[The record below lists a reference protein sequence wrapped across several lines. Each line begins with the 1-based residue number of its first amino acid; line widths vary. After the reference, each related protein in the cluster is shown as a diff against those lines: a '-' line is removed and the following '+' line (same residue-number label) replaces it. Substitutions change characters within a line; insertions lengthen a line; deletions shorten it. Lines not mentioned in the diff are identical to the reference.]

1 MPRDYREE
9 YRARVARARGRGFTS
24 YRSERLSNQGKP
36 EAANALTT
44 RTTPG
49 QVTRRA
55 VVQRGTYLGREE
67 GTEFDP
73 SFGFVPDI
81 DPTRTINPGR
91 PRTKQAGYDPATK
104 TLRIRFREGVVYGY
118 YDVPPS
124 VWRDFRRTPSPGKF
138 INSTLNSFE
147 YGPEAL

>member
-1 MPRDYREE
+1 MPRDYRAE
-9 YRARVARARGRGFTS
+9 YRARVSRARDRGFAS
-24 YRSERLSNQGKP
+24 YHNERKSSQIRT
-36 EAANALTT
+36 EA
-44 RTTPG
+44 PG
-49 QVTRRA
+49 PVTKRA

-73 SFGFVPDI
+73 AFGFIPDI

-91 PRTKQAGYDPATK
+91 PRTRMAGYDPATQ

-118 YDVPPS
+118 YNVPPG